1 MTTPPTA
8 NRRSPQEV
16 FADHGAR
23 LGTGDLDH
31 VAANYAEDA
40 VFITPSGVLH
50 GRQGVK
56 QAIAELL
63 ADLPDATWELKPQ
76 FAGDVM
82 FLEWSAAS
90 PSGRRVD
97 DGVDTFVFRDGLI
110 RAQTV
115 RYTLTAGG

>member
-1 MTTPPTA
+1 M
-8 NRRSPQEV
+8 

-50 GRQGVK
+50 GREGVK
-56 QAIAELL
+56 QAIGRLL
-63 ADLPDATWELKPQ
+63 ADPGRHLGAEAAVRRQ
-76 FAGDVM
+76 RDV
-82 FLEWSAAS
+82 LEWSAAS
-90 PSGRRVD
+90 PTGRRVH

-115 RYTLTAGG
+115 RYTLTACG